1 MSQPPGP
8 DELVSIREDI
18 QSKVAAELRKDLEA
32 GLAKV
37 REEINQDKINRA
49 EQHSGY
55 MRNWL
60 AILTATISALLVG
73 FGFLGYT
80 HTSDIEA
87 YRKQMAADAADVK
100 TLSTGVRENVKT
112 VADSVNS
119 IRTYQQRV
127 ADLDS
132 KIADTDARITNT
144 DRNIAGIEKRSEQAE
159 RQIVAALNRTSALA
173 QQTHNDFQSSVASG
187 FLGDIPSI
195 SSAKLVQGP
204 ALSSIEGTTFG
215 NSAGHIFVDIQRI
228 SFTAL
233 TQLPTR
239 IEIQPPFKKW
249 TNTKIEFELSPS
261 EYQKIRDAR
270 ASQAS
275 VSSVLAPSGN
285 IGVNLSEG
293 LGSSVYLSLVV
304 ETSQGRFS
312 ISGSSSLSVSWP

>member
-8 DELVSIREDI
+8 DELASIREDI

-32 GLAKV
+32 GLTKI
-37 REEINQDKINRA
+37 REEFKQDKINRA

-60 AILTATISALLVG
+60 AILTATISGLLLV

-100 TLSTGVRENVKT
+100 TLSVGVRENVKT
-112 VADSVNS
+112 VAGSVSS

-159 RQIVAALNRTSALA
+159 RQIVAAVTRTSELA
-173 QQTHNDFQSSVASG
+173 QQTHNDFQSSFASG

-195 SSAKLVQGP
+195 SSARLVQGP
-204 ALSSIEGTTFG
+204 ALSSIEGTRFG
-215 NSAGHIFVDIQRI
+215 KSDGHIFVDIQH
-228 SFTAL
+228 TNLLATTTL
-233 TQLPTR
+233 ELPAR
-239 IEIQPPFKKW
+239 IEIQPPFRKW
-249 TNTKIEFELSPS
+249 TDTKIEFELSPS
-261 EYQKIRDAR
+261 EYQKIKDAR

-275 VSSVLAPSGN
+275 TSGVL
-285 IGVNLSEG
+285 G
-293 LGSSVYLSLVV
+293 LPGSSTYLSLLVQ
-304 ETSQGRFS
+304 TSEGRFS
-312 ISGSSSLSVSWP
+312 ISASSLTVSWP

>member
-8 DELVSIREDI
+8 DELVGIREDI
-18 QSKVAAELRKDLEA
+18 QSKVEAELRKGLET
-32 GLAKV
+32 GLTKI
-37 REEINQDKINRA
+37 REEIKQDKISRA

-60 AILTATISALLVG
+60 AILTATISALLIG

-100 TLSTGVRENVKT
+100 TLANGVRENAKT
-112 VADSVNS
+112 IADSVNS
-119 IRTYQQRV
+119 IRTYQHRV

-144 DRNIAGIEKRSEQAE
+144 DKSITGIEKRSEQAE
-159 RQIVAALNRTSALA
+159 RQIVAALTSTSALA

-204 ALSSIEGTTFG
+204 ALSSIEGTNFG
-215 NSAGHIFVDIQRI
+215 NSAGHIFVDIQHI
-228 SFTAL
+228 SLTTAPL
-233 TQLPTR
+233 QLPAR
-239 IEIQPPFKKW
+239 IEIQAPFERW
-249 TNTKIEFELSPS
+249 TDTKIDFKLSPA
-261 EYQKIRDAR
+261 EYQEIRDAR
-270 ASQAS
+270 ASQ
-275 VSSVLAPSGN
+275 SSAFSG
-285 IGVNLSEG
+285 IVGANLPEG
-293 LGSSVYLSLVV
+293 LASSIYLSLVV

-312 ISGSSSLSVSWP
+312 LSGSSLSVSWP